1 MVMLPDE
8 LMLKLA
14 EKRVE
19 MIQVKN
25 CSLSDITIDNIT
37 IPSYGETL
45 LTSIEDKAYMNKL
58 INKHLISI
66 HYVSATPVIDVTPK
80 VEDEPI
86 ISKDEKETLMQEETT
101 TPKLNNTK
109 KRGRPKDTDTE
120 AEKSNLKKGDMN
132 DATD

>member
-1 MVMLPDE
+1 
-8 LMLKLA
+8 
-14 EKRVE
+14 

-45 LTSIEDKAYMNKL
+45 LA
-58 INKHLISI
+58 ISI
-66 HYVSATPVIDVTPK
+66 HYVSAAPVIDVTPK

-86 ISKDEKETLMQEETT
+86 ISKNEKETSIQEEIT

>member
-1 MVMLPDE
+1 
-8 LMLKLA
+8 
-14 EKRVE
+14 

-25 CSLSDITIDNIT
+25 CSVSDITIDNIT

-45 LTSIEDKAYMNKL
+45 FASIEDKAYINKL

-66 HYVSATPVIDVTPK
+66 HYVSATPKVDVTPK
-80 VEDEPI
+80 IKDEPI
-86 ISKDEKETLMQEETT
+86 ISKDVEDTSIKEETF
-101 TPKLNNTK
+101 PSKLNNTK
-109 KRGRPKDTDTE
+109 KRGRHKDTDTE

>member
-1 MVMLPDE
+1 
-8 LMLKLA
+8 
-14 EKRVE
+14 

-45 LTSIEDKAYMNKL
+45 LASIEDKAYMNKL

-66 HYVSATPVIDVTPK
+66 HYVSTTPAIDVTPK

-86 ISKDEKETLMQEETT
+86 ISKDEKETLIQEEIT